1 MTVPTMNRHH
11 LRVLQEI
18 FSHPLPHNLE
28 WNDVVGL
35 IGHLGSASERHDG
48 KYEFQIG
55 AAQWVFTKPRD
66 KDVSTDEIL
75 ELRRFLTEAGVDATA
90 AAPQV
95 LPTVVL
101 IDHQQA
107 RFFELAAAGSLAE
120 AEDLQPKD
128 PHGFRRHLEH
138 RKEADYKGERVPE
151 VDEYYERITERLKAA
166 SRILLIGDA
175 TAKSSAM
182 TYLLA
187 YLQETHKDVAARVVA
202 AVDADLSSITLGEI
216 ERLAKEAEEKAGG
229 P

>member
-1 MTVPTMNRHH
+1 MNRHH

-18 FSHPLPHNLE
+18 FAHPLPHNLE

-35 IGHLGSASERHDG
+35 IGHLGSALERHDG

-55 AAQWVFTKPRD
+55 TAKWVFTKPHH
-66 KDVSTDEIL
+66 KDVSVDEIL
-75 ELRRFLTEAGVDATA
+75 ELRRFLTEAGVGAGTL
-90 AAPQV
+90 APQA
-95 LPTVVL
+95 LPTVAL
-101 IDHQQA
+101 IDHHEA
-107 RFFELAAAGSLAE
+107 RFFEPASTGGLAE
-120 AEDLQPKD
+120 REHLQPKD
-128 PHGFRRHLEH
+128 PHGFRRRLEH

-151 VDEYYERITERLKAA
+151 ADEYYERITERLKVA
-166 SRILLIGDA
+166 SRIVLIGDA

-202 AVDADLSSITLGEI
+202 AVDAELSSITLGEI
-216 ERLAKEAEEKAGG
+216 ERIAKESEEKAGG